1 MASSTFW
8 GVGVQMPFIS
18 MYANGYT
25 YARRSKHRHLIIIHV
40 YFLVHADTPK
50 YYACMYSRTQRTL
63 ARARARTHT
72 PAGAAGHQLQK
83 RQDFALAE
91 SWTSRLL

>member
-63 ARARARTHT
+63 AHAHTHLRERR
-72 PAGAAGHQLQK
+72 GISFK
-83 RQDFALAE
+83 
-91 SWTSRLL
+91 SVKILL